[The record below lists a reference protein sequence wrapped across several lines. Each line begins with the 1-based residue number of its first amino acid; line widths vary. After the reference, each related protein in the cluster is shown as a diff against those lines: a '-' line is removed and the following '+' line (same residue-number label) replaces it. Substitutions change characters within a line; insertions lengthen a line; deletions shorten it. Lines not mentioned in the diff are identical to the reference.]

1 VIVPTSNTAS
11 RDLYRNGLN
20 RQLFT
25 AFIALIEERM
35 ETHELESAKDYR
47 LENLQG
53 SVPQAALGVA
63 CCTFADL
70 CGAPSADCQRIARI
84 YHALMIEEI
93 PVLGAE
99 RRNEAPSHH
108 SDQRALRQWGRANR
122 FGRSRA
128 ARPLH

>member
-53 SVPQAALGVA
+53 SGSRKPRLAWLA
-63 CCTFADL
+63 
-70 CGAPSADCQRIARI
+70 APSPIFVGRHRPTITDRAHLSRADDRGDPGAR
-84 YHALMIEEI
+84 
-93 PVLGAE
+93 
-99 RRNEAPSHH
+99 
-108 SDQRALRQWGRANR
+108 GRA
-122 FGRSRA
+122 A
-128 ARPLH
+128 Q

>member
-1 VIVPTSNTAS
+1 MIVPTSNTAS

-53 SVPQAALGVA
+53 SGSRKPRLAWLA
-63 CCTFADL
+63 
-70 CGAPSADCQRIARI
+70 APSPIF
-84 YHALMIEEI
+84 
-93 PVLGAE
+93 V
-99 RRNEAPSHH
+99 
-108 SDQRALRQWGRANR
+108 GRHR
-122 FGRSRA
+122 PTISGSRA
-128 ARPLH
+128 FITR